1 MTTTTAQTSAAQA
14 ASHNLEARNLL
25 LATGTPMR
33 KKLGIFG
40 PFQPGDEASILL
52 NNVGIIT
59 SLDCVVTGA
68 AAITTTPGV
77 LTPLGMYNLVKQ
89 VRVQDYDNQNR
100 VKCSHRALHVLNS
113 MRSRQPHNQAKIYDS
128 ASGVEAT
135 FAKLVVAPTA
145 LTDTALR
152 VPVHVP
158 IAYDPANDLRGA
170 ILAQTI
176 RGQMSVALTFAT
188 DAQIL
193 GTTADSVYSA
203 GGVVLSDFYVTVFQN
218 YIQPQALGGQLPIP
232 QQDLVTVYELNG
244 NGGSSSNLAAGQAKY
259 IDYPNVRQILSSVHA
274 YYDGTSF
281 AFGTN
286 IDTLILQANANT
298 NLREHGGLDLLDKMR
313 TYMGSDTL
321 PGHYYIDTRR
331 VPVDTTLYGNVQLL
345 LTPNATPGTGAYVE
359 STFESFYLKGT
370 TLPGIQVG

>member
-1 MTTTTAQTSAAQA
+1 MSNSTAQTSAAQA
-14 ASHNLEARNLL
+14 AAHNLEARQLL
-25 LATGTPMR
+25 LHTGTPMR
-33 KKLGIFG
+33 KKLGVFG
-40 PFQPGDEASILL
+40 PFQPGDEASVLL

-59 SLDCVVTGA
+59 SLDCVVTGT
-68 AAITTTPGV
+68 AAIPTTAGT
-77 LTPLGMYNLVKQ
+77 LTPMGLYNLVKQ

-100 VKCSHRALHVLNS
+100 VKCSHRALHVINS
-113 MRSRQPHNQAKIYDS
+113 MRSRQPHNQAKIFDS
-128 ASGVEAT
+128 SFGNEST
-135 FAKLVVAPTA
+135 FANLIVAPTA
-145 LTDTALR
+145 LTDTQLR
-152 VPVHVP
+152 LPVHIP

-188 DAQIL
+188 AAQIT
-193 GTTADSVYSA
+193 GTTADNVYSA
-203 GGVVLSDFYVTVFQN
+203 GTVTLSDFYVTVYQN
-218 YIQPQALGGQLPIP
+218 YIQPQALGAQLPIP

-281 AFGTN
+281 AYGTN
-286 IDTLILQANANT
+286 IDSLILQANANT
-298 NLREHGGLDLLDKMR
+298 NLREYDGRDILDQMR
-313 TYMGSDTL
+313 AYMGTDTL
-321 PGHYYIDTRR
+321 PGTYYIDTRR

-345 LTPNATPGTGAYVE
+345 MTPNATPGTGAYVE

>member
-1 MTTTTAQTSAAQA
+1 MTTSTAQTSAAQA
-14 ASHNLEARNLL
+14 VAQNLDARRLL

-59 SLDCVVTGA
+59 SIDCVVTGTA
-68 AAITTTPGV
+68 VYTATVGVPTPIGI
-77 LTPLGMYNLVKQ
+77 YNLIKQ
-89 VRVQDYDNQNR
+89 IRIQDYDNQNR
-100 VKCSHRALHVLNS
+100 VKCSHRALHVINS
-113 MRSRQPHNQAKIYDS
+113 MRSRQPHNQTKIYD
-128 ASGVEAT
+128 ASFGVEA
-135 FAKLVVAPTA
+135 AYADLIVVPTA
-145 LTDTALR
+145 LTDTTLR
-152 VPVHVP
+152 VPVHIP

-188 DAQIL
+188 QAQIS
-193 GTTADSVYSA
+193 GTTADNVFSA
-203 GGVVLSDFYVTVFQN
+203 GDGVFSDFYVEVFQN
-218 YIQPQALGGQLPIP
+218 YIQPQALGAALPIP
-232 QQDLVTVYELNG
+232 LQDLVTVYELNG

-274 YYDGTSF
+274 YYDGINF

-286 IDTLILQANANT
+286 IDSIVLQANANT
-298 NLREHGGLDLLDKMR
+298 NLREYGGKDLLGQMR
-313 TYMGSDTL
+313 KYMGSDTL
-321 PGHYYIDTRR
+321 AGHYYIDTRR

-345 LTPNATPGTGAYVE
+345 LTPNASPGTGAYVE